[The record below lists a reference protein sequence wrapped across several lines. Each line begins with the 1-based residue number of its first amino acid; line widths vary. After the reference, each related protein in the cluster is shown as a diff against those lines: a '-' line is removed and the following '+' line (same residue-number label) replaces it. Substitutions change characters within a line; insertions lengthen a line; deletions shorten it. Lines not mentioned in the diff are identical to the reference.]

1 MTKKV
6 LFLIGI
12 VAIVSGCASTRQYV
26 KFPDQSV
33 DLEDP
38 AKARI
43 YVARPTS
50 FGGAVS
56 MTVSDGDIVIGK
68 TGPKGYLCWERNPG
82 EMTLTGK
89 AENADLEKMSIQQGY
104 VYYFEQKV
112 KMGILMARNDII
124 QVEGEEGRK
133 IVSKCKP
140 PKVET
145 D

>member
-1 MTKKV
+1 MFQKAY
-6 LFLIGI
+6 LLIA
-12 VAIVSGCASTRQYV
+12 VAALVSGCASTRQYV

-33 DLEDP
+33 GLEDQ

-50 FGGAVS
+50 FGGGVK
-56 MTVSDGDIVIGK
+56 MKVSDGDILIGE

-82 EMTLTGK
+82 EMILTGK
-89 AENADLEKMSIQQGY
+89 AENSDIEKISIQQGY

-112 KMGILMARNDII
+112 KMGFLMARNDIK

-133 IVSKCKP
+133 IVAKCKP
-140 PKVET
+140 PKVQTE
-145 D
+145 